1 MSKNTSTQHLFEVR
15 IRQMGNPAVVEGLT
29 YDLQGGVRLDA
40 GDNRKMRRIARKM
53 LRKEGKL

>member
-1 MSKNTSTQHLFEVR
+1 MGKNTSTQHLFDVR
-15 IRQMGNPAVVEGLT
+15 IRQMGNPTVVEGLT

>member
-1 MSKNTSTQHLFEVR
+1 MRKNTSTQHLFDVR
-15 IRQMGNPAVVEGLT
+15 IRQMGNPTVTEGVN
-29 YDLQGGVRLDA
+29 YDAQGRIWLDA